1 MKTFFIIILILL
13 GLRLLVRI
21 FLPFILTFVA
31 KKAQQNM
38 QEHFR
43 RNGYPGGVEDVK
55 PEGTIE
61 VNFVPHKKNPTDK
74 SSGDFVDYEEVK

>member
-1 MKTFFIIILILL
+1 
-13 GLRLLVRI
+13 
-21 FLPFILTFVA
+21 
-31 KKAQQNM
+31 M